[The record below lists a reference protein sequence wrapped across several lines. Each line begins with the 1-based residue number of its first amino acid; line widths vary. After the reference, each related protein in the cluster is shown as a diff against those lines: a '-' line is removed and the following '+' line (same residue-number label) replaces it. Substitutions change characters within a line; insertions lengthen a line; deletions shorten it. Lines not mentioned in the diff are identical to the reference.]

1 VAVYDRDLG
10 SVHVG
15 LDVDYLLH
23 VPPYVDDHTVLV
35 LALHGYGSNPEA
47 MLRLAVLAVGEQHI
61 VASLRAPN
69 QHYLSGTPGTDEVG
83 YNWGTRR
90 HPELNIRLHH
100 EIVLAVAAELRGR
113 FTIAARRTLLMG
125 FSQPVGLNYRFI
137 GTHPDQ
143 AGGVLAICGGVPK
156 DWEEDK
162 YHTVA
167 APILHISRSED
178 EFFPA
183 EVARGFPDR
192 LRRHA
197 TDVEFHMLGGAH
209 RFPSKAAPVIRS
221 WMERVFATS

>member
-47 MLRLAVLAVGEQHI
+47 MLRLALLAVGEQHI

-69 QHYLSGTPGTDEVG
+69 QYYLSGTPGTDEVG

-100 EIVLAVAAELRGR
+100 EIVRAVAAELRGR

-183 EVARGFPDR
+183 EVARGFADR

-197 TDVEFHMLGGAH
+197 TDVEFHMLSGAH
-209 RFPSKAAPVIRS
+209 RFPSKAAPVIRT
-221 WMERVFATS
+221 WMERVFINS